1 MYVSTV
7 NPMMVAAAAAS
18 AASSAAVEEE
28 EEEEEDDEFHE
39 TSSHHAGYASSVTS
53 AVDLADH
60 DEVDEQP
67 PATFRSTV
75 SVDGAL

>member
-18 AASSAAVEEE
+18 AAASATVEE